1 MLTRRG
7 LIGGAL
13 VAGLCAVLP
22 ETAQAVVRGNEEAS
36 ADEAIGVPAGG
47 GRPGRTS
54 LVLRGE
60 RRQPQL
66 LVPGRGIVRLPERS
80 TAAAL
85 PPRPAPRGSPPGG
98 GLGDGPS
105 GPPASVAGARTRR
118 LSLYGVATGE
128 RLEQT
133 YFANGRYNAAALRRI
148 SHFLRDWH
156 AGETISIDPRT
167 IDILF
172 ALQSQLGGSRALH
185 ILSGYRTARTNAWLA
200 ATTSGVARNS
210 LHIQGKAV
218 DLYVPG
224 VGTDRLRQMALA
236 LRAGGV
242 GYYPQSGFIHV
253 DCGPIRAW
261 S

>member
-13 VAGLCAVLP
+13 VAGLCAALP
-22 ETAQAVVRGNEEAS
+22 ETAQAVIRGNEEAS
-36 ADEAIGVPAGG
+36 ADEGIGGPAGG
-47 GRPGRTS
+47 GRSGRTS

-66 LVPGRGIVRLPERS
+66 LVPGRGIVRLPERA
-80 TAAAL
+80 TAAVQ
-85 PPRPAPRGSPPGG
+85 PPRPPARGPSRGSGS
-98 GLGDGPS
+98 GDGPS
-105 GPPASVAGARTRR
+105 SPPASIAGARSRR
-118 LSLYGVATGE
+118 LSLYGVTTGE
-128 RLEQT
+128 RLDQT

-148 SHFLRDWH
+148 SHFLRDWR
-156 AGETISIDPRT
+156 AGETIAIDPRT
-167 IDILF
+167 IDILA
-172 ALQSQLGGSRALH
+172 ALQSQLGASRPLY
-185 ILSGYRTARTNAWLA
+185 ILSGYRTPRTNAWLA

-210 LHIQGKAV
+210 LHMQGKAV

-242 GYYPQSGFIHV
+242 GYYPYSGFIHV
-253 DCGPIRAW
+253 DCGPVRAW